1 VKRTKLTREEL
12 RELEQLLPSI
22 GVGFRRRRGR
32 PPGRYAKAF
41 SYDQQVIQLT
51 LCGMGPTEAVRE
63 VAFLNNVTPEHI
75 WACRKFIATT
85 DHSQYLECEYDPVEA
100 TWPD

>member
-1 VKRTKLTREEL
+1 
-12 RELEQLLPSI
+12 
-22 GVGFRRRRGR
+22 
-32 PPGRYAKAF
+32 
-41 SYDQQVIQLT
+41 
-51 LCGMGPTEAVRE
+51 MGPTEAVRE